1 MVEQTGAHVL
11 RLRRTLCVLAAIAAL
26 GGRGWG
32 ASNRE
37 VAERA
42 GIRGLEADPPQISR
56 LLWCLEA
63 LELIENTAKG
73 HVKGGPN
80 AWRLTAKGEQVLR
93 ATEVRAAG
101 NAGWDTGLDTAT
113 RAREGAC

>member
-1 MVEQTGAHVL
+1 MTW
-11 RLRRTLCVLAAIAAL
+11 RTNRTLCVLAAIAGF

-42 GIRGLEADPPQISR
+42 GIRELEADPPQMSR

-63 LELIENTAKG
+63 LELIENTTHG
-73 HVKGGPN
+73 QLRGGPN
-80 AWRLTAKGEQVLR
+80 AWRLTTKGEGVRRELEAQGGSVL
-93 ATEVRAAG
+93 AAG
-101 NAGWDTGLDTAT
+101 
-113 RAREGAC
+113 R